1 MANSSN
7 PALNSDAAHKAAQR
21 RLALRWAFQF
31 LELKG
36 VQMHKFHWSKLPTLT
51 SVLLF
56 AILGGCGVFESTEQ
70 KQIRACVEDVK
81 LGLNDPNSL
90 EVVST
95 RTFKANDGSHRLELK
110 ITAKNAM
117 GGRVRGEA
125 ICGFK
130 TEKDVELNPEDFM
143 NKTRKLSRDLR
154 ELGIR

>member
-1 MANSSN
+1 MLAWNGA
-7 PALNSDAAHKAAQR
+7 PDAGR
-21 RLALRWAFQF
+21 MNGRLRPMTSWAFRF
-31 LELKG
+31 LDLKG
-36 VQMHKFHWSKLPTLT
+36 GEMHKSHRSKLLTLM
-51 SVLLF
+51 SLLLI
-56 AILGGCGVFESTEQ
+56 AILGGCGLLESTEQ

-90 EVVST
+90 EIVST

-130 TEKDVELNPEDFM
+130 TEKDVELNPDDLM
-143 NKTRKLSRDLR
+143 NQTRKLSRDLR